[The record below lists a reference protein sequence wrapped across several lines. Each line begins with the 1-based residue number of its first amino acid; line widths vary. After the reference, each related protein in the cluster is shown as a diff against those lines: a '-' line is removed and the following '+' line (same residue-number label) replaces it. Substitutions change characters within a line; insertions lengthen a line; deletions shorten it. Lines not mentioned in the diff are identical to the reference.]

1 MTRTSLAIRLDSV
14 SISDIEKLFLKIIY
28 PNKYEYTS
36 KHTKMYYFENEMIW
50 VTCELSNWDLLE
62 SGLYYTYLR
71 ILYKKN
77 LKNSIDYIS
86 NLIDLLNEYQIKV
99 HLECE
104 EQDDNGN
111 VAIDEFIISSKDD
124 LLKLR

>member
-1 MTRTSLAIRLDSV
+1 MARISLAIRLDNI
-14 SISDIEKLFLKIIY
+14 SILDIENLFSTIIY
-28 PNKYEYTS
+28 PNKYEHTS
-36 KHTKMYYFENEMIW
+36 KGTKMYYFENEMIW
-50 VTCELSNWDLLE
+50 VTCELSNWSLLAN
-62 SGLYYTYLR
+62 GLYYTYLG
-71 ILYKKN
+71 ILYKKS

-86 NLIDLLNEYQIKV
+86 NLIDLLNEYQIKI

-111 VAIDEFIISSKDD
+111 VTIDEFIIHSKED